1 MLVCDHVIQANL
13 VIAPFRSH
21 SHSIE
26 ALLSSFE
33 MKYTL
38 TYFDAKG
45 RAEISRLIFAAA
57 NVEYIDDRVT
67 DWPEGKD
74 QAPLGQMPYLTID
87 GSIKIPQS
95 MAIARY
101 LAR

>member
-1 MLVCDHVIQANL
+1 M
-13 VIAPFRSH
+13 RY
-21 SHSIE
+21 
-26 ALLSSFE
+26 
-33 MKYTL
+33 ML

-57 NVEYIDDRVT
+57 NVEYIDDRVAVT

-87 GSIKIPQS
+87 GSIKLPQS